1 VDGRV
6 ESEGRLEDV
15 VSELVLEGPGVD
27 WDVFEAV
34 VD

>member
-1 VDGRV
+1 V

-15 VSELVLEGPGVD
+15 VSELVLEGSGV